1 MSDFNT
7 ILKEAARLAEQDLAE
22 QDYLRFA
29 ATPDIETS
37 KEFDERVDKIIISME
52 PKAYSKPSAFRK
64 TIRTLIAIAAIIAIF
79 SISATGGNPFME
91 TVKDFFIR
99 TFTDGSIV
107 TFEDNDQ
114 TVGTLYSNYTWIP
127 EGYELVE
134 HEQGNTYE
142 RIVFENSNKNKLTC
156 MTRKSTPSWA
166 GINTEDVPSEEIYI
180 DTLPGLY
187 CEYED
192 STQIIW
198 NIGEYYYYIS
208 ATEENISKKDLI
220 RIAESRENVY

>member
-52 PKAYSKPSAFRK
+52 PKTYSKPSAFRK
-64 TIRTLIAIAAIIAIF
+64 TIRTFIAIAAIIAIF

-107 TFEDNDQ
+107 RFEDNDQ

-127 EGYELVE
+127 DGYELVE
-134 HEQGNTYE
+134 HEQDE
-142 RIVFENSNKNKLTC
+142 IQEIFVFEDHNKNQLIC
-156 MTRKSTPSWA
+156 ITRKSTPSKS
-166 GINTEDVPSEEIYI
+166 GINTEDALTDEIYI
-180 DTLPGLY
+180 NNLPGLY
-187 CEYED
+187 YE
-192 STQIIW
+192 QENFIEVIW
-198 NIGEYYYYIS
+198 NTGEYYYYINAES
-208 ATEENISKKDLI
+208 KNISKEDLI